1 MNNFITRTLSA
12 IVYAGLVIGGIL
24 VQPICFGGHPL
35 LFGILFMIVSTLAVR
50 EFHALVG
57 SDIKTMT
64 YAMMSNALLYST
76 LYFLFFGDLIWRG
89 LLVAYIAIMLLALIS
104 HLFRPQVQPIQSW
117 GNLCAGQVMIALPFA
132 LMNGVLMHSK
142 WLMLALFILL
152 WVNDSGAYI
161 VGSLMAKRKGGNHKM
176 FPRVSPAKSWEG
188 LIGGFIFD
196 FRCSKRHCG
205 TSKRCSHGRCSRRS
219 GTVHFS
225 FGRVVPL
232 VRNYGDHAPLRVFQ
246 CSCPSLSSCAAPSF
260 PPCQPGSRNAL
271 CPFRQYLG
279 KPSGPWQRGNT
290 HGHSGGRRHGAK
302 LPRHCKR

>member
-117 GNLCAGQVMIALPFA
+117 GNLCAGQLMIALPFA

-188 LIGGFIFD
+188 LIGGFVFD
-196 FRCSKRHCG
+196 LIAGYVFFRMGWMGDMTLMNSLLFALAGGVFGTLGDLMESLFKRTLG
-205 TSKRCSHGRCSRRS
+205 VKDSGKFMPGHGGVLDRFDSLLLA
-219 GTVHFS
+219 
-225 FGRVVPL
+225 VP
-232 VRNYGDHAPLRVFQ
+232 VTYFFFV
-246 CSCPSLSSCAAPSF
+246 
-260 PPCQPGSRNAL
+260 
-271 CPFRQYLG
+271 YL
-279 KPSGPWQRGNT
+279 PT
-290 HGHSGGRRHGAK
+290 I
-302 LPRHCKR
+302 L

>member
-161 VGSLMAKRKGGNHKM
+161 VGSLMAKRRGGNHKM

-188 LIGGFIFD
+188 LIGGFVFD
-196 FRCSKRHCG
+196 LIAGYVFFRIGWMGDMTLMNSLLFALAGGVFGTLGDLMESLFKRTLG
-205 TSKRCSHGRCSRRS
+205 VKDSGKFMPGHGGVLDRFDSLLLA
-219 GTVHFS
+219 
-225 FGRVVPL
+225 VP
-232 VRNYGDHAPLRVFQ
+232 VTYFFFV
-246 CSCPSLSSCAAPSF
+246 
-260 PPCQPGSRNAL
+260 
-271 CPFRQYLG
+271 YL
-279 KPSGPWQRGNT
+279 PT
-290 HGHSGGRRHGAK
+290 I
-302 LPRHCKR
+302 L

>member
-76 LYFLFFGDLIWRG
+76 LYFLFFGDWIWRG

-161 VGSLMAKRKGGNHKM
+161 VGSLMAKRRGGNHKM

-188 LIGGFIFD
+188 LIGGFVFD
-196 FRCSKRHCG
+196 LIAGYVFFRVGWMGDMTLSNSLLFALAGGVFGTLGDLMESLFKRTLG
-205 TSKRCSHGRCSRRS
+205 VKDSGKFMPGHGGVLDRFDSLLLA
-219 GTVHFS
+219 
-225 FGRVVPL
+225 VP
-232 VRNYGDHAPLRVFQ
+232 VTYFFFV
-246 CSCPSLSSCAAPSF
+246 
-260 PPCQPGSRNAL
+260 
-271 CPFRQYLG
+271 YL
-279 KPSGPWQRGNT
+279 PT
-290 HGHSGGRRHGAK
+290 I
-302 LPRHCKR
+302 L

>member
-76 LYFLFFGDLIWRG
+76 LYFLFFGDWIWRG

-188 LIGGFIFD
+188 LIGGFVFD
-196 FRCSKRHCG
+196 LIAGYVFFRVGWMGDMTLMNSLLFALAGGVFGTLGDLMESLFKRTLG
-205 TSKRCSHGRCSRRS
+205 VKDSGKFMPGHGGVLDRFDSLLLA
-219 GTVHFS
+219 
-225 FGRVVPL
+225 VPVTYFL
-232 VRNYGDHAPLRVFQ
+232 FV
-246 CSCPSLSSCAAPSF
+246 
-260 PPCQPGSRNAL
+260 
-271 CPFRQYLG
+271 YL
-279 KPSGPWQRGNT
+279 PT
-290 HGHSGGRRHGAK
+290 
-302 LPRHCKR
+302 LL

>member
-188 LIGGFIFD
+188 LIGGFVFD
-196 FRCSKRHCG
+196 LIAGYVFFRVGWMGDMTLMNSLLFALAGGVFGTLGDLMESLFKRTLG
-205 TSKRCSHGRCSRRS
+205 VKDSGKFMPGHGGVLDRFDSLLLA
-219 GTVHFS
+219 
-225 FGRVVPL
+225 VP
-232 VRNYGDHAPLRVFQ
+232 VI
-246 CSCPSLSSCAAPSF
+246 
-260 PPCQPGSRNAL
+260 
-271 CPFRQYLG
+271 YLLFVY
-279 KPSGPWQRGNT
+279 
-290 HGHSGGRRHGAK
+290 
-302 LPRHCKR
+302 LPTIL

>member
-76 LYFLFFGDLIWRG
+76 LYFLFFGDWIWRG

-188 LIGGFIFD
+188 LIGGFVFD
-196 FRCSKRHCG
+196 LIAGYVFFRIGWMGDMTLMNSLLFALAGGVFGTLGDLMESLFKRTLG
-205 TSKRCSHGRCSRRS
+205 VKDSGKFMPGHGGVLDRFDSLL
-219 GTVHFS
+219 FA
-225 FGRVVPL
+225 VP
-232 VRNYGDHAPLRVFQ
+232 VTYFFFV
-246 CSCPSLSSCAAPSF
+246 
-260 PPCQPGSRNAL
+260 
-271 CPFRQYLG
+271 YL
-279 KPSGPWQRGNT
+279 PT
-290 HGHSGGRRHGAK
+290 I
-302 LPRHCKR
+302 L

>member
-76 LYFLFFGDLIWRG
+76 LYFLFFGDWIWRG

-188 LIGGFIFD
+188 LIGGFVFD
-196 FRCSKRHCG
+196 LIAGYVFFRIGWMGDMTLSNSLLFALAGGVFGTLGDLMESLFKRTLG
-205 TSKRCSHGRCSRRS
+205 VKDSGKFMPGHGGVLDRFDSLLLA
-219 GTVHFS
+219 
-225 FGRVVPL
+225 VP
-232 VRNYGDHAPLRVFQ
+232 VTYFFFV
-246 CSCPSLSSCAAPSF
+246 
-260 PPCQPGSRNAL
+260 
-271 CPFRQYLG
+271 YL
-279 KPSGPWQRGNT
+279 PT
-290 HGHSGGRRHGAK
+290 I
-302 LPRHCKR
+302 L